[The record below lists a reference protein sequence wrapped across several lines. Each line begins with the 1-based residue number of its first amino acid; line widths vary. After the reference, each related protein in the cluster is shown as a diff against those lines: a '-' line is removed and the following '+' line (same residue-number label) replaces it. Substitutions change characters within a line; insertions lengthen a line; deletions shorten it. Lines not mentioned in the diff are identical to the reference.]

1 MTAKPMDLSDTWI
14 LDTGCTNHVSC
25 DREAFVEYYLYF
37 NIYANDSKFKDI
49 GGTIL
54 QPQEKGIVII

>member
-25 DREAFVEYYLYF
+25 DREAFVEYYPYS
-37 NIYANDSKFKDI
+37 NVYANDSKLKNI
-49 GGTIL
+49 SGTIL
-54 QPQEKGIVII
+54 QPQEKRTVIV